1 MGFLERGQ
9 REVISTLVE
18 MSGFLG
24 GKQGWPEI
32 MASKDPSMEVAKIV
46 ATIADPSREVARYNP
61 REGNRGWPKIMAN
74 KDLYMEMTRD
84 QSQRMFFTELEYFC
98 SVCMATVFLLFKK

>member
-1 MGFLERGQ
+1 
-9 REVISTLVE
+9 
-18 MSGFLG
+18 
-24 GKQGWPEI
+24 

-46 ATIADPSREVARYNP
+46 ATIADPSREVARFNP

-84 QSQRMFFTELEYFC
+84 QSQRMGFHRTGIFLLSMYGYNVF
-98 SVCMATVFLLFKK
+98 VFLRNGCSLKRCSKGLRKCVIRIV

>member
-1 MGFLERGQ
+1 
-9 REVISTLVE
+9 
-18 MSGFLG
+18 
-24 GKQGWPEI
+24 

-46 ATIADPSREVARYNP
+46 ATITDPSREVARYNP

-84 QSQRMFFTELEYFC
+84 QSQRMGFHRTGI
-98 SVCMATVFLLFKK
+98 FLLSMYGYNVFCFFKEMVAV